1 MNFKKIIIY
10 GEPAISEI
18 NIEELTNFVEDNFPV
33 KVEIKDNIFKKFSR
47 EDIKKLSNIR
57 ISDIKNSFSK
67 HKSTNIEI
75 EFEAKLCKNSS
86 VMDSTTRV
94 ENAQEIS
101 QVFMYDGFEL
111 QKILRYLKD
120 DKETLHIILTNRLT
134 CTFDENDSRYH
145 ARAVICANPAII
157 STTGIIEA
165 PAKPKEYYLEIMA
178 LKSQGLDVKS
188 TKEKYK
194 EEFLDYNDKR
204 LTKVVE
210 GYILQVIFYNITGEA
225 FCENIECRLNNAHWQ
240 KDLLFSQLEINK
252 LCKKHSEILT
262 GLN

>member
-1 MNFKKIIIY
+1 LNFKKIILY
-10 GEPAISEI
+10 KEPAISEI
-18 NIEELTNFVEDNFPV
+18 NIEKLIDFLEYNFPFE
-33 KVEIKDNIFKKFSR
+33 VEIKDNIFKEFSLK
-47 EDIKKLSNIR
+47 DIKKISSIR
-57 ISDIKNSFSK
+57 ITDIKNSFSK
-67 HKSTNIEI
+67 HRSSDIEI
-75 EFEAKLCKNSS
+75 EFEGKLCKNSS
-86 VMDSTTRV
+86 VMNSTTKV

-111 QKILRYLKD
+111 QKILRYLND
-120 DKETLHIILTNRLT
+120 NKETLHIILTNRLT
-134 CTFDENDSRYH
+134 CTFDENDGRYH

-165 PAKPKEYYLEIMA
+165 PAKPKEYYFEIME
-178 LKSQGLDVKS
+178 LESQGLDIRS
-188 TKEKYK
+188 AKEKYK
-194 EEFLDYNDKR
+194 EEFLEYNDKR
-204 LTKVVE
+204 LTKIIE

-252 LCKKHSEILT
+252 LCKKHNEILT

>member
-1 MNFKKIIIY
+1 MNLKKIIIY
-10 GEPAISEI
+10 KEPAISEI
-18 NIEELTNFVEDNFPV
+18 NIEKLTNFLESNFSF
-33 KVEIKDNIFKKFSR
+33 KVAIKDNIFREFSLD
-47 EDIKKLSNIR
+47 DIKKLSNIR
-57 ISDIKNSFSK
+57 IVDIKNSFSK
-67 HKSTNIEI
+67 HKSSDIEI

-101 QVFMYDGFEL
+101 HVFMYDGFEL
-111 QKILRYLKD
+111 QKILRYLND
-120 DKETLHIILTNRLT
+120 DNETLHIILTNRLT
-134 CTFDENDSRYH
+134 CTFNENDSRYH

-165 PAKPKEYYLEIMA
+165 PAKPKEYYFEVMA
-178 LKSQGLDVKS
+178 LKSQGLDITS
-188 TKEKYK
+188 AKEKYK
-194 EEFLDYNDKR
+194 EKFLDYNDKR
-204 LTKVVE
+204 LTKILE

-225 FCENIECRLNNAHWQ
+225 FCEDVECRLNNAHWQ

-252 LCKKHSEILT
+252 LCKKHNEILT